1 MEGVMKKTV
10 VKTYQDFLEAG
21 KDIISTGNVG
31 TWSLAPDFNMNIMSN
46 AMRGNDEFKVWGAL
60 VQNTWKSMSAKE
72 QKNFI
77 NYILSTIESLRG
89 FIGYDK
95 HKVAFVLEFLS
106 GVMQNN
112 GEFFKYITPDN
123 QVFVNNALDSV
134 DEITFKYNFSGARF
148 TDKVKDL
155 VWSELIKRNDAQL
168 KEKFYND
175 LGKVEVKPEDLFKGA
190 TNPQYLYN
198 MRIGLLDP
206 QSALIR
212 MSRKDMQFIVPRQD
226 FKNLEPDMLYSIMT
240 NSNYSWNGWQVRS
253 MMEMIVDKAPEND
266 KKFFYEIMQIINA
279 NENVFLSENED
290 NYKLWLKIDQKYGA
304 MIKAGK
310 EDFAQVK
317 ARIDEMK
324 ANQKQNDNDLN
335 KVKEKFDYIDSEL
348 RKWDSYERS
357 ADALKKTKVKADAE
371 AVLQEIREFRISGQV
386 TQDLK
391 QPQKTWKIFA
401 TSNEK
406 ADYEKICTL
415 VQDVNDFRKKSTEK
429 RMELFGKHKFDLWR
443 KYDELYA
450 KKRKLEEQQQ
460 EFGDEIYRQESR
472 RLRSNRSEIIAS
484 DNIDKQ
490 KDAKSKRIDKAREKL
505 KEKGVV
511 LGQKSG
517 VVKVDKIVEIREYER
532 ALKKKIDEIRATP
545 SNKGKSDREIEIIA
559 IKALKNKQM

>member
-1 MEGVMKKTV
+1 MKKTV

-21 KDIISTGNVG
+21 KDIISTGNAG
-31 TWSLAPDFNMNIMSN
+31 TWSLAPDFDMTIMSN

-95 HKVAFVLEFLS
+95 HKVAFVLGFLS

-134 DEITFKYNFSGARF
+134 GEITFKYNFSGARF

-155 VWSELIKRNDAQL
+155 VWSELINRNDAQL

-240 NSNYSWNGWQVRS
+240 DSNYSWNGWQVRS

-266 KKFFYEIMQIINA
+266 TKFLYEVMQIINA
-279 NENVFLSENED
+279 NGNVFLTENED
-290 NYKLWLKIDQKYGA
+290 NYKLWLKIEQKYGA

-324 ANQKQNDNDLN
+324 ANQKQNNNDLN

-357 ADALKKTKVKADAE
+357 VDALKKTKVKADAE
-371 AVLQEIREFRISGQV
+371 AVLQEIREFRVTGQV

-406 ADYEKICTL
+406 ADYEKICAL
-415 VQDVNDFRKKSTEK
+415 VNDVKDFQKKSIEK

-443 KYDELYA
+443 MHDELYA
-450 KKRKLEEQQQ
+450 KKRKLEDLQQ

-532 ALKKKIDEIRATP
+532 ALKKMIKIIRATP

>member
-1 MEGVMKKTV
+1 MKKTV
-10 VKTYQDFLEAG
+10 VKTHKDFTNACWEA
-21 KDIISTGNVG
+21 DARPIDWI
-31 TWSLAPDFNMNIMSN
+31 LAPDFDAEVMTGAMN
-46 AMRGNDEFKVWGAL
+46 GNDEFKVWGAL

-77 NYILSTIESLRG
+77 NYILDLLRAARAG
-89 FIGYDK
+89 YGYDK
-95 HKVAFVLEFLS
+95 HKVARVLEFMG

-112 GEFFKYITPDN
+112 GEFFKHITPDN
-123 QVFVNNALDSV
+123 QVFVNHTLRVAGYKTKL
-134 DEITFKYNFSGARF
+134 KYNFSGARL
-148 TDKVKDL
+148 TDKEL
-155 VWSELIKRNDAQL
+155 AWSELVGSKDEQL
-168 KEKFYND
+168 QKKYNED
-175 LGKVEVKPEDLFKGA
+175 LGKVEVKPEELFKGA

-198 MRIGLLDP
+198 MRIGLLSP

-212 MSRKDMQFIVPRQD
+212 MSQKDMQFIVPSQD

-266 KKFFYEIMQIINA
+266 TKFLYEAMQIINA
-279 NENVFLSENED
+279 NGNVFLTENED

-317 ARIDEMK
+317 ARIDEIK
-324 ANQKQNDNDLN
+324 ANQKQNNNDLN

-406 ADYEKICTL
+406 SDYEKICAL
-415 VQDVNDFRKKSTEK
+415 VNDVKDFQKMSIEK

-443 KYDELYA
+443 MYDELYV
-450 KKRKLEEQQQ
+450 KKRKLEDLQQ

-532 ALKKKIDEIRATP
+532 ALKKKIDEIRAMP
-545 SNKGKSDREIEIIA
+545 GNKGKSSREIEIIA